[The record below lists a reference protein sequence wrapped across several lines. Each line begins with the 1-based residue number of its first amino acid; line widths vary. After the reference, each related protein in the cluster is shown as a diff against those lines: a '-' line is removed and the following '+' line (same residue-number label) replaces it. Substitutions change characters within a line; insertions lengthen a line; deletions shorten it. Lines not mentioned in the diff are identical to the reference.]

1 MNINAFKELTVN
13 PFTDPNSSLIVN
25 TSRRAW
31 VGCSPVPSPAFNTGF
46 EETKAALCCKKK
58 NRYVKFHF

>member
-1 MNINAFKELTVN
+1 MNINGFKKLTVN

-46 EETKAALCCKKK
+46 EETEAALCGRKKK
-58 NRYVKFHF
+58 KKTWEKS